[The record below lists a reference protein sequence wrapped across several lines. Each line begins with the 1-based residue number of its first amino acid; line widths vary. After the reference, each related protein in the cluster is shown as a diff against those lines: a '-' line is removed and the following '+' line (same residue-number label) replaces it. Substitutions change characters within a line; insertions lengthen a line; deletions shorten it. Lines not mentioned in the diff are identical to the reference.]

1 MMSWKVN
8 MGGPKA
14 RHFTGFP
21 GGAGSFPARI
31 RRMSAPA
38 QDAPAPAA
46 PAPAWQ
52 ACLGPDCVPPP
63 SYFAG
68 LNEALASSLRR
79 APRRVLELGC
89 AAARLGALVR
99 ERFPGV
105 HYTGIEINAQAAEIA
120 RTRIDRVIEKRL
132 EDVDFAAEGIGEATI
147 DTVIAGDVL
156 EHLYDPWRALLR
168 IRPLLAADAQVA
180 ACLPNVRN
188 LFIHDQ
194 LHNAGTWRYDAQ
206 GLLDVTHIRFFTLAD
221 IRRLFQETGF
231 VVDEVGCHL
240 DPRFAAVYQANRDKP
255 SVSLQAGRLKLEN
268 LTQAEFQ
275 EYCTLQFIVR
285 ARPAHE
291 VPGPAA

>member
-1 MMSWKVN
+1 
-8 MGGPKA
+8 
-14 RHFTGFP
+14 
-21 GGAGSFPARI
+21 
-31 RRMSAPA
+31 MSAPA
-38 QDAPAPAA
+38 GNAHSIPAQ
-46 PAPAWQ
+46 APAWKT
-52 ACLGPDCVPPP
+52 CLGPDCVPPP
-63 SYFAG
+63 AYFSG

-79 APRRVLELGC
+79 PPRRVLELGC

-105 HYTGIEINAQAAEIA
+105 HYTGIEINAQAAGIA

-132 EDVDFAAEGIGEATI
+132 EDIDFAAEGIGDATI

-168 IRPLLAADAQVA
+168 IRPLLTADAQVA

-188 LFIHDQ
+188 LFIHEQ

-221 IRRLFQETGF
+221 IRSLFLETGF
-231 VVDEVGCHL
+231 AVDDVGCHL
-240 DPRFAAVYQANRDKP
+240 DPRFAAIYEANRDKTN
-255 SVSLQAGRLKLEN
+255 VTLQAGRLKIEN
-268 LTQAEFQ
+268 LSHAEFQ

-285 ARPAHE
+285 ARLAGATVSAASPA
-291 VPGPAA
+291 